1 MAFFV
6 NGDRRDFDFVGN
18 TNREAQKIIK
28 KKKKMTGLSIIQK
41 AAKIFKLNIIMHSFT
56 RAVLLLVE
64 ISVYYESQ
72 KAEREIGHFRVAS
85 NLCLKA
91 RLIVKPLMFALSL
104 LESESFET
112 RRLLFDKSHN
122 RFKIV
127 LFL

>member
-1 MAFFV
+1 
-6 NGDRRDFDFVGN
+6 
-18 TNREAQKIIK
+18 
-28 KKKKMTGLSIIQK
+28 MTGLSIIQK
-41 AAKIFKLNIIMHSFT
+41 AAKIFKLNIIMYSFT

-91 RLIVKPLMFALSL
+91 RLYIIVKPLMFALSL
-104 LESESFET
+104 LESESFGT
-112 RRLLFDKSHN
+112 RRWLFDKSHN

>member
-28 KKKKMTGLSIIQK
+28 KKKMTGLSIIQK
-41 AAKIFKLNIIMHSFT
+41 AAKIFKLNIIMHGFT

-104 LESESFET
+104 LESESFGT
-112 RRLLFDKSHN
+112 RRWLFDKSHN

>member
-18 TNREAQKIIK
+18 TNREAQKII
-28 KKKKMTGLSIIQK
+28 KKKMTGLSIIQK

-72 KAEREIGHFRVAS
+72 KAEREIRHFRVAS

-91 RLIVKPLMFALSL
+91 RLIVKPLMFPLSL
-104 LESESFET
+104 LESESFGT

>member
-18 TNREAQKIIK
+18 REAQKIIKK

-72 KAEREIGHFRVAS
+72 KAEREIGHSRVAS

-104 LESESFET
+104 LESESFGT
-112 RRLLFDKSHN
+112 RRWLFDKSHN

>member
-6 NGDRRDFDFVGN
+6 NGDRRHFDFVGN

-104 LESESFET
+104 LESESFGT

>member
-18 TNREAQKIIK
+18 REAQKII

-41 AAKIFKLNIIMHSFT
+41 AAKIFKLNIIMHGFT

-91 RLIVKPLMFALSL
+91 RLIVKPLMFALSGL
-104 LESESFET
+104 LESESFGT
-112 RRLLFDKSHN
+112 RRWLFDKSHN

>member
-1 MAFFV
+1 
-6 NGDRRDFDFVGN
+6 
-18 TNREAQKIIK
+18 
-28 KKKKMTGLSIIQK
+28 MTGLSILQK
-41 AAKIFKLNIIMHSFT
+41 AAKIFKLNIIMHGFT

-91 RLIVKPLMFALSL
+91 RLIVKPLMFALSGL
-104 LESESFET
+104 LESESFGT
-112 RRLLFDKSHN
+112 RRWLFDKSHN

>member
-1 MAFFV
+1 
-6 NGDRRDFDFVGN
+6 
-18 TNREAQKIIK
+18 
-28 KKKKMTGLSIIQK
+28 MTGLSIIQK
-41 AAKIFKLNIIMHSFT
+41 AAKIFKLNIIMYSFT

-72 KAEREIGHFRVAS
+72 KAEREIGHFRFAS

-104 LESESFET
+104 LESESFGT
-112 RRLLFDKSHN
+112 RRWLFDKSHN

>member
-6 NGDRRDFDFVGN
+6 NGDRSDFDFVG
-18 TNREAQKIIK
+18 NREAQKII
-28 KKKKMTGLSIIQK
+28 KKKMTGLSIIQK
-41 AAKIFKLNIIMHSFT
+41 VAKIFKLNIIMHGFT

-72 KAEREIGHFRVAS
+72 KAEREISHFRVAS

-104 LESESFET
+104 LESESFGT
-112 RRLLFDKSHN
+112 RRWLFDKSHN

>member
-18 TNREAQKIIK
+18 REAQKII

-104 LESESFET
+104 LESESFGT
-112 RRLLFDKSHN
+112 WRWLFDKSHN